1 MANQDEWARPLATEL
16 VGEFRVDSLDYI
28 RRTTA
33 YDPASGET
41 TTTDVVYVAAG
52 AVTQWSNIEEG
63 GVSGPQTLKVW
74 VDLAGIGDIWPTT
87 NDQLAYDGSKWK
99 IEEIAPAY
107 SGDLKYACK
116 LSARRA

>member
-1 MANQDEWARPLATEL
+1 MANQDEWCRPLADEL
-16 VGEFRVDSLDYI
+16 VSEFRVNSIDYI

-33 YDPASGET
+33 YDPATGDIAET
-41 TTTDVVYVAAG
+41 EVVYQKAG

-63 GVSGPQTLKVW
+63 GVSGPQTLKCW
-74 VDLAGIGDIWPTT
+74 VNLAYIDDVWPTT
-87 NDQLAYDGSKWK
+87 NDLLSYDSSRWK